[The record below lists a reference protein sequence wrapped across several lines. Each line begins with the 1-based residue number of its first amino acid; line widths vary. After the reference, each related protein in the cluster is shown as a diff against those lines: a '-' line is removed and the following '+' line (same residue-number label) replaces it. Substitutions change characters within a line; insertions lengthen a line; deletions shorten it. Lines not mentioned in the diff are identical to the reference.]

1 MTAILCD
8 AKDCNDTRGHS
19 LAHPLG
25 GEVKLCPAHYAQVKQ
40 AQDAV
45 IFRLLRVN

>member
-1 MTAILCD
+1 MTAFLCD
-8 AKDCNDTRGHS
+8 AKDCNSTREHS

-25 GEVKLCPAHYAQVKQ
+25 GEVKLCPTHYAQVKE

-45 IFRLLRVN
+45 IYRLLRVN